1 MPGDN
6 YILHGRV
13 LDVYQEHGGSPTNDG
28 RLAGHTTLSL
38 EDASDFA
45 EEGGTL
51 VLQDG
56 TLAEYDSA
64 DMDTDVI
71 SLTDPL
77 PLDVPEDTFIAVH
90 PLVSWRDAAIQVD
103 EIGDDPLTVRVP
115 HHYWPLLPLGARSD
129 NEREHAVIWYDGED
143 WAIIDIGGTAKAKL
157 SSDVASNHRV
167 HRYTAEGEPTDGYFG
182 IKDTDPFSGTIQQ
195 VQVVFEGT
203 ATVNS
208 LSTFDMLLNGVSFA
222 TVTVSPGVGVVS
234 SPVAVSVDVVD
245 TDKLRVDF
253 TNVDYSADHDNPV
266 RVYFW
271 IVENND

>member
-1 MPGDN
+1 
-6 YILHGRV
+6 
-13 LDVYQEHGGSPTNDG
+13 
-28 RLAGHTTLSL
+28 
-38 EDASDFA
+38 
-45 EEGGTL
+45 
-51 VLQDG
+51 
-56 TLAEYDSA
+56 
-64 DMDTDVI
+64 
-71 SLTDPL
+71 
-77 PLDVPEDTFIAVH
+77 
-90 PLVSWRDAAIQVD
+90 
-103 EIGDDPLTVRVP
+103 
-115 HHYWPLLPLGARSD
+115 
-129 NEREHAVIWYDGED
+129 
-143 WAIIDIGGTAKAKL
+143 
-157 SSDVASNHRV
+157 
-167 HRYTAEGEPTDGYFG
+167 
-182 IKDTDPFSGTIQQ
+182 